1 MTSSES
7 QVRPSSRTQR
17 LPRDERRAQL
27 IEVAREVFVASGY
40 HAASMDDI
48 ADAAGIS
55 KPVLYQHVP
64 SKLDLYLAL
73 LDEAIDSLN
82 AELETAITST
92 HDNKQRVAAA
102 TAAYFDFVKDRLGGF
117 RLVFE
122 SDLTNEPA
130 VRLRIDQATD
140 RCAALI
146 SRVIAQDTGLTDGEA
161 TLLAAGMTG
170 LLQTAARYW
179 SRGETLV
186 DRETATRLISAL
198 GWRGISSFPLSH
210 PPEE

>member
-1 MTSSES
+1 
-7 QVRPSSRTQR
+7 
-17 LPRDERRAQL
+17 
-27 IEVAREVFVASGY
+27 
-40 HAASMDDI
+40 MDDI

-55 KPVLYQHVP
+55 KPVLYQHFP

-73 LDEAIDSLN
+73 LDQAADSLN
-82 AELETAITST
+82 AELEAAVASTS
-92 HDNKQRVAAA
+92 DNKQRVAAA
-102 TAAYFDFVKDRLGGF
+102 TAAYFDFVNDRLGGF

-130 VRLRIDQATD
+130 VRLRIDKATD
-140 RCAALI
+140 YCAALI
-146 SRVIAQDTGLTDGEA
+146 SRVIAEDTGLTAGEA

-179 SRGETLV
+179 SRGETHV

-210 PPEE
+210 PPEA

>member
-1 MTSSES
+1 MTTSSS
-7 QVRPSSRTQR
+7 QVRTSARTPR

-27 IEVAREVFVASGY
+27 LDVARDVFVASGY
-40 HAASMDDI
+40 HAAAMDDI
-48 ADAAGIS
+48 AEAAGIS
-55 KPVLYQHVP
+55 KPVLYQHFP

-73 LDEAIDSLN
+73 LDQAIDSLN
-82 AELETAITST
+82 AELEAAVAST
-92 HDNKQRVAAA
+92 TDNKQRVSAA
-102 TAAYFDFVKDRLGGF
+102 TAAYFNFVNDRLGGF

-130 VRLRIDQATD
+130 VRQRIDRATD
-140 RCAALI
+140 RCARLI
-146 SRVIAQDTGLTDGEA
+146 SRVIAQDTGLTEGEA

-179 SRGETLV
+179 SRGETQV

-198 GWRGISSFPLSH
+198 GWRGISSFPMSH
-210 PPEE
+210 PPE

>member
-1 MTSSES
+1 MTASASPI
-7 QVRPSSRTQR
+7 RGGTRGAR
-17 LPRDERRAQL
+17 MPRDERRAQL
-27 IEVAREVFVASGY
+27 LLVAREVFVASGY
-40 HAASMDDI
+40 HAAGMDDI

-55 KPVLYQHVP
+55 KPVLYQHFP

-73 LDEAIDSLN
+73 LDEAIDTLN
-82 AELETAITST
+82 VELEQAVASTS
-92 HDNKQRVAAA
+92 DNKQRVAAA
-102 TAAYFDFVKDRLGGF
+102 TAAYFDFVNDRLGGF

-130 VRLRIDQATD
+130 VRLRIDEASD

-146 SRVIAQDTGLTDGEA
+146 SRVIAQDTGLKDGEA
-161 TLLAAGMTG
+161 TLLAAGMAG

-179 SRGETLV
+179 SRGDTQV
-186 DRETATRLISAL
+186 GREEATRLISAL

-210 PPEE
+210 PPA